1 MFRREE
7 IAKKIEENKSLIW
20 GIFLS
25 TLILGHAIS
34 NIFLVVLLFLFSVTV
49 WSRKKIRLNIVFLPI
64 LILFVWGVI
73 SVLWTTHLP
82 STLSGIEATLSFLAL
97 PLVISQYD
105 NFTIKDIRK
114 ITNIFSFSLIIYFAI
129 CLCHS
134 TLLFIGDRQFHHFFY
149 HNLTQLFNNSAIYI
163 SLYVSICVLIKVN
176 LSRKSMLDKIIIFA
190 LLIFLFVLSSKNLII
205 STFLLLGI
213 SLLLFKNNRKKLGK
227 SVIISTSL
235 LLLITTS
242 FIIIDNPVKQRFL
255 NESNLRINE
264 IWNDQDFSDFEF
276 NGSNLRIFQWR
287 IAQEMIEHKQVGF
300 LGLGLNNIDYL
311 TDQYFHYYNVYQGYN
326 PLNFHNQ
333 YLQTLGELGF
343 LGLAIL
349 LFIILYSFFK
359 ALKHKNKFLFI
370 ITALFLLSF
379 LTESYL
385 CRQKG
390 IMIFSVMFCIL
401 LSSRNELKKHL
412 YIQL

>member
-1 MFRREE
+1 
-7 IAKKIEENKSLIW
+7 
-20 GIFLS
+20 
-25 TLILGHAIS
+25 
-34 NIFLVVLLFLFSVTV
+34 
-49 WSRKKIRLNIVFLPI
+49 
-64 LILFVWGVI
+64 
-73 SVLWTTHLP
+73 
-82 STLSGIEATLSFLAL
+82 
-97 PLVISQYD
+97 
-105 NFTIKDIRK
+105 
-114 ITNIFSFSLIIYFAI
+114 
-129 CLCHS
+129 
-134 TLLFIGDRQFHHFFY
+134 
-149 HNLTQLFNNSAIYI
+149 
-163 SLYVSICVLIKVN
+163 
-176 LSRKSMLDKIIIFA
+176 MLDKIIIFA
-190 LLIFLFVLSSKNLII
+190 LLIFLLVLSSKNLII
-205 STFLLLGI
+205 STFLLLGV
-213 SLLLFKNNRKKLGK
+213 SLFFFKNNRKKLGK
-227 SVIISTSL
+227 SAIISTSL

-255 NESNLRINE
+255 NESNLRIDE
-264 IWNDQDFSDFEF
+264 IWNGQDFAHFEF

-287 IAQEMIEHKQVGF
+287 IAQEMIENKQIGF

-311 TDQYFHYYNVYQGYN
+311 TDQYFHYYNIYQGYN

-343 LGLAIL
+343 LGLTIF
-349 LFIILYSFFK
+349 LFIMLFSFLK
-359 ALKHKNKFLFI
+359 AMKHKNKFLFI